1 MGEPSDSLEERI
13 SGSRVKAWL
22 LLEANRRLLAAILLV
37 AFYLALVA
45 TIALWPASIRPI
57 LAEDLPAQYLF
68 QALVTALITAV
79 TLVIT
84 INQLVL
90 SQELGAVDDQQERME
105 GAIEFR
111 HNVDEHLSE
120 PASPAE
126 PASFL
131 QCLIVASR
139 ETALELQA
147 AFADHPDPEFR
158 EEVDEHVEGLVENA
172 EEVIDELDGAQF
184 GSYDLVSAA
193 VDYSY
198 SWKLYRAEYLR
209 SQYADSMDAEQAALF
224 DELIEVLRLFAP
236 AREHFKTLYFQ
247 WELTDLSRGM
257 LYSALPALVV
267 AVASVIFL
275 DEHSV
280 VPGATFG
287 VEHITLLLAAAV
299 TVIVVPF
306 VVLMSYV
313 LRIATIAKHTLAMGP
328 FILRADE
335 RTGDAADAGSED

>member
-1 MGEPSDSLEERI
+1 MGGPSDTLEERI

-22 LLEANRRLLAAILLV
+22 LLEANRRLLALILLAV
-37 AFYLALVA
+37 FYVALVA
-45 TIALWPASIRPI
+45 IITLWPAEIRPI
-57 LAEDLPAQYLF
+57 LSEDTPAKYLF

-90 SQELGAVDDQQERME
+90 SQELGAINDQRDRMQ
-105 GAIEFR
+105 GATEFR
-111 HNVDEHLSE
+111 HEVSDHLEE

-131 QCLIVASR
+131 ECLVAASR
-139 ETALELQA
+139 ETALELRES
-147 AFADHPDPEFR
+147 FADHPDADLR
-158 EEVDEHVEGLVENA
+158 DEIDEYVEDLVENA
-172 EEVIDELDGAQF
+172 EAVTDELEDAQF

-193 VDYSY
+193 VDYNY
-198 SWKLYRAEYLR
+198 SWKLYRAEYLQ
-209 SQYADSMDAEQAALF
+209 SENEESLDDDQAAAF
-224 DELIEVLRLFAP
+224 EELIDILQLFAP

-267 AVASVIFL
+267 AVCAVILL

-280 VPGATFG
+280 LPGATFG
-287 VEHITLLLAAAV
+287 VEHVTLVLAGAV

-306 VVLMSYV
+306 VILMSYV
-313 LRIATIAKHTLAMGP
+313 FRIATVAKHTLAMGP
-328 FILRADE
+328 FVLRADE
-335 RTGDAADAGSED
+335 RTGDDPDAD